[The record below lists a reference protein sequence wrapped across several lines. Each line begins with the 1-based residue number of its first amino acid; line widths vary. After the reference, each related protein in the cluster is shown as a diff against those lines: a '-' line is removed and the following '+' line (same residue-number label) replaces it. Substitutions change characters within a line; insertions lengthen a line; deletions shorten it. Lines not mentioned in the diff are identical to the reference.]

1 MCVCVCECVCVYER
15 ARKPLGK
22 TEPERPANTPAVDVI
37 RVLPTQSYRSISRL
51 QITLYHFHGG
61 GEPGSCLPPICG
73 CRCLLKTQQGLRNPA
88 VRDGAQENQ
97 TREAALTFDP

>member
-1 MCVCVCECVCVYER
+1 MNERVCVCVSECVCVYER

-37 RVLPTQSYRSISRL
+37 CVLPTQSYRSISRL

-61 GEPGSCLPPICG
+61 REPGSCLPPICG
-73 CRCLLKTQQGLRNPA
+73 CCYLFKTQWGLRNAA

-97 TREAALTFDP
+97 T